1 VDYSSES
8 SDPCAEMSTED
19 IPHYC
24 PSYNVKTIP
33 PFSEKACI
41 NHLMTLTCIS
51 SLEDVS
57 QQIQIILDQNTLE
70 RASGKCFVWKP
81 KLKYKEKPLV
91 GV

>member
-1 VDYSSES
+1 MDYSSES

-57 QQIQIILDQNTLE
+57 QQIQMLQTKILLKGQVEN
-70 RASGKCFVWKP
+70 AMSGSRN
-81 KLKYKEKPLV
+81 
-91 GV
+91 